1 MKIECFI
8 PQHFRQNL
16 NNQPNYSL
24 ANIHSLQGT
33 TLKQQK
39 SQTVQNYIEFLSDFY
54 ETFTPRPN
62 IQSVFYP
69 RQLKKNLEKRKNQN
83 SERIVHGIKAPSKP
97 ANARKAL
104 QQMKLLNKLQASQ
117 IQMSF

>member
-8 PQHFRQNL
+8 PQHFRVNL
-16 NNQPNYSL
+16 NNNFQPNQKNYSL
-24 ANIHSLQGT
+24 ANIHSLHGT

-54 ETFTPRPN
+54 ETFTPKPN

-69 RQLKKNLEKRKNQN
+69 KQLRKNLEKRKNQN

-97 ANARKAL
+97 ANTKRAL
-104 QQMKLLNKLQASQ
+104 QQMRMLSKL
-117 IQMSF
+117 